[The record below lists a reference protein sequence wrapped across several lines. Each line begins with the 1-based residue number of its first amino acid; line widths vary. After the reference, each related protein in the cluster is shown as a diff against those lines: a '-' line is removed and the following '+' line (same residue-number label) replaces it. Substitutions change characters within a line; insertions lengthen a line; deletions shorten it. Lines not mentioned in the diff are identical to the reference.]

1 MVNRTSRRMLY
12 PVATIASITTLML
25 ASSGPAAR
33 GRWDGSP
40 FKDRDRVAST
50 LRANQ
55 QALQAFRW
63 TQRRITTVNGK
74 VQNDATF
81 QILPEG
87 GGTFRRVQISA
98 REEHFANRK
107 QQSDARDY
115 RDQIEKLIA
124 SYAQE
129 LQPDKLAKF
138 IERADATAGSGNS
151 SGTWVLHGVNVVRR
165 GDSVTLYV
173 SGSTYQPKSM
183 EVHTNQGKDFVTGT
197 VNFTALDGG
206 TWCPQSALV
215 QAPQK
220 DWQMS
225 IQNSEFARGA
235 VTQ

>member
-1 MVNRTSRRMLY
+1 MVHRTSRRMLY
-12 PVATIASITTLML
+12 PVATVAGISTILL
-25 ASSGPAAR
+25 ALSGLAALGR
-33 GRWDGSP
+33 GDGSP
-40 FKDRDRVAST
+40 FKDRARVAST

-63 TQRRITTVNGK
+63 TQRVITTVNGK

-107 QQSDARDY
+107 QERDARAY
-115 RDQIEKLIA
+115 RDGIEKLIA
-124 SYAQE
+124 AYAE
-129 LQPDKLAKF
+129 ALQPDKLAKF

-151 SGTWVLHGVNVVRR
+151 SGTWVLHGVNVVHR

-183 EVHTNQGKDFVTGT
+183 EVHTSQGKDFVTGT
-197 VNFTALDGG
+197 VSFTALDGG

-235 VTQ
+235 VAE

>member
-1 MVNRTSRRMLY
+1 MVNQTKRGMLY
-12 PVATIASITTLML
+12 PVATIASVTTLML

-33 GRWDGSP
+33 GRGDGSP
-40 FKDRDRVAST
+40 FKDRDRVSRA

-55 QALQAFRW
+55 QALQTYRW

-74 VQNDATF
+74 VQNDAMFT
-81 QILPEG
+81 ILPEG

-115 RDQIEKLIA
+115 RDEMEKLIA
-124 SYAQE
+124 AYAQE

-138 IERADATAGSGNS
+138 IDHADATAGSGES
-151 SGTWVLHGVNVVRR
+151 SGTWVLHGANVVRR

-183 EVHTNQGKDFVTGT
+183 EVHTSQGKDFVSGT
-197 VNFTALDGG
+197 VTFTALDGG
-206 TWCPQSALV
+206 TWCPLTALV

-220 DWQMS
+220 DWQMT

-235 VTQ
+235 VAE